1 MKLSKVEQQGVKIA
15 TLDMPKSKEQ
25 SFDIEKEIKEI
36 KALLNQILENIAKKS
51 WLLQQTPI

>member
-15 TLDMPKSKEQ
+15 TLDIPKSKEQ

-51 WLLQQTPI
+51 

>member
-15 TLDMPKSKEQ
+15 TLDMPKPKEQ

-36 KALLNQILENIAKKS
+36 KALLIQILENIDKKS
-51 WLLQQTPI
+51 